1 MEKKLSSETRFFKVG
16 QLKMD
21 FLKSTEG
28 RPFGS
33 TGGRIPEERGG
44 GGGEWKAFLIYSFIS
59 ITKNASLIFVVPFYI
74 FLDIEGQKKL
84 EKSSKQNQNNSFTN
98 DNF

>member
-21 FLKSTEG
+21 FLRSTEG

-33 TGGRIPEERGG
+33 TWGRILEERGG
-44 GGGEWKAFLIYSFIS
+44 WKAFLIYSFIS

-84 EKSSKQNQNNSFTN
+84 EKSSKQNQHNSFTN